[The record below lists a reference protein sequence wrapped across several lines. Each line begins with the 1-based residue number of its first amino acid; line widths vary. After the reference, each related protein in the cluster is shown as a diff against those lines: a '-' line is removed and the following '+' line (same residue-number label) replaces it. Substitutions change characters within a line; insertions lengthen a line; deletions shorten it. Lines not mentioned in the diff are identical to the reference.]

1 MRCENNFLYKVIQFD
16 VPKSMFIMNKSGL
29 KNFSGFCPKMENP
42 FQTKKFEYHFQIQQ
56 FKLL

>member
-29 KNFSGFCPKMENP
+29 KNFSGFCL
-42 FQTKKFEYHFQIQQ
+42 FSW
-56 FKLL
+56 